1 MGDVVT
7 RAGVLAG
14 LEPHGCWRHFELLT
28 RLARP
33 SQHEEPVIEHVR
45 AWAASHGFGLR
56 QDAARNIVVRVPATA
71 GRESAKVL
79 VLQGHLDMVCERE
92 PESPNDPA
100 EGRIELVRAGS
111 WVTADGTTL
120 GADNGI
126 GIAAMMALA
135 EDDAAQHGPLELLM
149 TVVEEVGVA
158 GEGANGLDPSLVSGS
173 ILLNLDSEEDG
184 RLTVGSASSTDT
196 SIRVEKPREA
206 CRPGAVTLSVVLS
219 GGLGGHSGTDIA
231 RGRANAIKVLV
242 RALRETLA
250 AVPFRL
256 VALDG
261 GRSWNAIPREAVAVC
276 SLAAERESVFR
287 AAVEAATDAIRDAH
301 SRTDPDV
308 AVTVARVDDAVD
320 AWTDAGT
327 ADLLDLVT
335 VLPSG
340 PLATS
345 PDFEGLVETS
355 TSLGEAATEAAGLR
369 LHHMSRSSNPAAI
382 PDVLAAL
389 HAAAS
394 LAGGS
399 FEVQQSDPAW
409 SPNLDSP
416 VLLVTSRVYERLF
429 GEPPIV
435 TAVHAWLETAVIGE
449 RVPGLDMVSF
459 GPQIEAPHSP
469 DERVSI
475 PTVERF
481 WQLLVAVVD
490 ELAPAET

>member
-1 MGDVVT
+1 MSDVVADT
-7 RAGVLAG
+7 GVLAG
-14 LEPHGCWRHFELLT
+14 LEPSGLWRHFELLT

-33 SQHEEPVIEHVR
+33 SRHEEPAIEHVR
-45 AWAASHGFGLR
+45 VWAASRGFELR
-56 QDAARNIVVRVPATA
+56 QDSARNLVVRVPATP
-71 GRESAKVL
+71 GRESAPVV

-92 PESPNDPA
+92 PESANDPA
-100 EGRIELVRAGS
+100 EGRIELVRQGD
-111 WVTADGTTL
+111 WLTADGTTL
-120 GADNGI
+120 GADNGV

-135 EDDAAQHGPLELLM
+135 EEDAPHGPLELLM

-158 GEGANGLDPSLVSGS
+158 GEGANGLDPSLISGS

-206 CRPGAVTLSVVLS
+206 CPPAAGTLSVAVS

-231 RGRANAIKVLV
+231 RGRANAIKVLA
-242 RALRETLA
+242 RALREA
-250 AVPFRL
+250 RAGVPFRL

-261 GRSWNAIPREAVAVC
+261 GKSWNAIPRDAVAIC
-276 SLAAERESVFR
+276 SVTAEREADFR
-287 AAVEAATDAIRDAH
+287 AAVAAAADAVRDAH
-301 SRTDPDV
+301 SRTDPEV
-308 AVTVARVDDAVD
+308 IVTVSRTDDAVD
-320 AWTDAGT
+320 AWTEAGT
-327 ADLLDLVT
+327 ADLLDLVA

-340 PLATS
+340 PLALS

-355 TSLGEAATEAAGLR
+355 TSIGEAVTEGVALT
-369 LHHMSRSSNPAAI
+369 LHHMSRSSNSSAVPEL
-382 PDVLAAL
+382 LATL
-389 HAAAS
+389 DAAAR

-399 FEVQQSDPAW
+399 FEVQVSDPGW
-409 SPNLDSP
+409 RPDLDSP
-416 VLLVTSRVYERLF
+416 ALAAMRRVYERLF
-429 GEPPIV
+429 GAPPIV

-481 WQLLVAVVD
+481 WRLLVAVVD
-490 ELAPAET
+490 ELAPAEA